1 MSLQFAFVFLVM
13 INLVRRSDFL
23 VLSKILFLLLF
34 QHIVHSM
41 KDPSIAA
48 FWLFTL
54 PEVAGG
60 FEYDDDVKKKVW
72 WQYKVY
78 LFIFGTCPS
87 LLFLLFL
94 WVLLHAN
101 ASETLSKHL
110 KLQIIPSTEVLS
122 KRIHEHMVS
131 FINSFKVDENCA
143 SGTYSDTKPYL
154 ESKLN
159 QLKR

>member
-1 MSLQFAFVFLVM
+1 MNTKVWFSIFFSILSIVQLFLSFYFPSKCPYNLHLYSLCM

-72 WQYKVY
+72 WQYKVS
-78 LFIFGTCPS
+78 F
-87 LLFLLFL
+87 FLLLLCETCSSLF
-94 WVLLHAN
+94 VLIQALLPAN
-101 ASETLSKHL
+101 VSGILSKRL
-110 KLQIIPSTEVLS
+110 KLQRIPSTEVLS
-122 KRIHEHMVS
+122 R
-131 FINSFKVDENCA
+131 KV
-143 SGTYSDTKPYL
+143 
-154 ESKLN
+154 
-159 QLKR
+159 